1 MTENELIEELQ
12 RGAGIGAALSGNPE
26 YIMDL
31 MRKAA
36 RKIKK
41 LHSELDGVLTNAEQ
55 RQPKAIPKSV
65 AGPRLRR

>member
-26 YIMDL
+26 YITDL

-41 LHSELDGVLTNAEQ
+41 LRKELN
-55 RQPKAIPKSV
+55 
-65 AGPRLRR
+65 GP